1 MQRRLVALLTACC
14 LGAHGLTG
22 WAQPPSDG
30 VPGEAALLA
39 SACSGCHGNDR
50 DAAIASLKGLSAG
63 EIADAF
69 RRYKIDKDGPSA
81 MHRMARGYTD
91 EQIALIADYLA
102 EQ

>member
-14 LGAHGLTG
+14 LGAPGLTA
-22 WAQPPSDG
+22 WAQPPSERI
-30 VPGEAALLA
+30 PGQAALLA
-39 SACSGCHGNDR
+39 SACSGCHGSDR
-50 DAAIASLKGLSAG
+50 DGAIAGLAGRSAG

-69 RRYKIDKDGPSA
+69 RRYQADSDGPSA

-91 EQIALIADYLA
+91 EQIALIADFLA